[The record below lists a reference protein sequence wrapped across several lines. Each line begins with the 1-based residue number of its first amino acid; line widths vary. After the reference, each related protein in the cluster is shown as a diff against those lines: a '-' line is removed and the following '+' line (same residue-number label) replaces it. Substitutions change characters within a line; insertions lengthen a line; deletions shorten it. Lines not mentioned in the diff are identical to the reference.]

1 MEKLAE
7 ATASKTEKANESD
20 EEEWDEGAEEEYGG
34 WVKTKKVGPAKP
46 TLYEDMMRGY
56 KLLRASG
63 LSRQERNSIL
73 SVTGNR
79 TDYDLVASTM
89 RAQFDPEDGNQQNRT
104 GRVWTHD
111 TYFDDY
117 DEGWNEAYYED
128 STWAD
133 DGWTYY
139 EDEIY
144 YEAEE
149 WDEGWQETAE
159 DPELAEALWVR
170 DEAARTLAQAR
181 QAVAAAR
188 SARGFWTPGK
198 GQPSKGRAPGKGK
211 GKGKGKRKGKVH
223 YEEEQTTTVEEE
235 ATADDG
241 DLFANQADPPCVA
254 CGGNHP
260 YQRCPE
266 NYSVAVP
273 KGKGK
278 GKHRKGGKGKGKGK
292 AKVHFQYA
300 ITEVC
305 YGEPDSEALTR
316 LRAAQQR
323 IMLDLPRPPPPV
335 IVPPGWESPEEPED
349 NPWQNLVDVP
359 PPPPPFTYEDEQRY
373 QDPPPPPDPGGQRPK
388 TCLLY
393 TSPSPRD

>member
-1 MEKLAE
+1 MCVASGRRSLSFTLTSYLQHICEPHWQDLECLSSIALILKHFANCMVAKPTGFAVLIWLLVNTVYGITLENDNIVFGDNNSVEFGILLNFNPFVDTMAKEKGKVPAWDGNPALLEQFVVECGWYKNGLKPEDRKLAASRVWRELTGPAKRVVRRLKPEDFGGDDGLDKLLAWLKKSPLGRLPLPDAFQKIDHYQRLKKQPNETFSEFIVREEEIYGDLQAAMEKLAE
-7 ATASKTEKANESD
+7 ATASKAEKANESD

-139 EDEIY
+139 DDEIY

-149 WDEGWQETAE
+149 WDDGWQETAE
-159 DPELAEALWVR
+159 DPELAEA
-170 DEAARTLAQAR
+170 
-181 QAVAAAR
+181 
-188 SARGFWTPGK
+188 
-198 GQPSKGRAPGKGK
+198 
-211 GKGKGKRKGKVH
+211 
-223 YEEEQTTTVEEE
+223 
-235 ATADDG
+235 
-241 DLFANQADPPCVA
+241 
-254 CGGNHP
+254 
-260 YQRCPE
+260 
-266 NYSVAVP
+266 
-273 KGKGK
+273 
-278 GKHRKGGKGKGKGK
+278 
-292 AKVHFQYA
+292 
-300 ITEVC
+300 
-305 YGEPDSEALTR
+305 
-316 LRAAQQR
+316 
-323 IMLDLPRPPPPV
+323 
-335 IVPPGWESPEEPED
+335 
-349 NPWQNLVDVP
+349 
-359 PPPPPFTYEDEQRY
+359 
-373 QDPPPPPDPGGQRPK
+373 
-388 TCLLY
+388 CLLY
-393 TSPSPRD
+393 TSPSPRDS